1 MTTKTT
7 SILFCGIGGQGIL
20 KAADVT
26 GWAALFSGY
35 HTKTAEVHGMS
46 QRGGSVESYVR
57 FGTKVFSPLIPK
69 QAVDFLVPLNEE
81 EQKRF
86 TDMLGPQSIDLLPYL
101 IEGRKKITNV
111 YFLNTYMLGVLSAHL
126 SIPEAH
132 WLKALEKNIPA
143 KALADNLTMF
153 QMGRKD
159 KR

>member
-1 MTTKTT
+1 MTNKTT

-57 FGTKVFSPLIPK
+57 FGTQVFSPLIPK

-86 TDMLGPQSIDLLPYL
+86 VDMRGPTTVDLLPYL
-101 IEGRKKITNV
+101 IEGRKKISNV
-111 YFLNTYMLGVLSAHL
+111 YFLNTYMLGVLSTYL
-126 SIPEAH
+126 QIPEAH
-132 WLKALEKNIPA
+132 WVKSLEKNIPA
-143 KALADNLTMF
+143 KALADNLAMF
-153 QMGRKD
+153 QSGRKD
-159 KR
+159 RQ